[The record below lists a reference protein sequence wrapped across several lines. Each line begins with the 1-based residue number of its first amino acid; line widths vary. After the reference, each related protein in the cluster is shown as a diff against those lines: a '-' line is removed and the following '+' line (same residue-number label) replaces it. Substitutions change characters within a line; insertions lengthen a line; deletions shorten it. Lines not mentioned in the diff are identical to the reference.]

1 LHNRSR
7 IAPVVLEGNGVAT
20 RKRHRNPVPPDP
32 SSIVPDASLRPNAT
46 LAELA
51 SEWLKRRH
59 PGQRAADTQRLRD
72 HVLPLLGS
80 RRVRDISADDVLDV
94 VRRTLAKKGMN
105 PKSAK
110 NAYAAFSDLLGDA
123 LARGLLAL
131 DPRQLPPDIWP
142 EEPAEQ
148 PRFSADEA
156 RALMFDERLEPD
168 QRFYNLLAFHSG
180 LDSPAICQLRFGSWR
195 EQLATPTPPEIDSAV
210 ERWSNGG
217 FESVFGRPPTPD
229 DWLIPRRSD
238 VSQPLT
244 EGAAFKAFRRA
255 CVALK
260 IKTRSPRAIR
270 STFAE
275 GGATGDAG
283 A

>member
-1 LHNRSR
+1 
-7 IAPVVLEGNGVAT
+7 VAT

-32 SSIVPDASLRPNAT
+32 SSITPEASLRPNAT

-59 PGQRAADTQRLRD
+59 PGQRSADTQRLRD

-110 NAYAAFSDLLGDA
+110 NAYAAFSELLGDA

-131 DPRQLPPDIWP
+131 DPRQLPADVWP
-142 EEPAEQ
+142 EEPADE
-148 PRFSADEA
+148 PRFSAAEA
-156 RALMFDERLEPD
+156 HALIHDERLDLD
-168 QRFYNLLAFHSG
+168 QRLYNLLAFHSG
-180 LDSPAICQLRFGSWR
+180 LDSPAICELRFDTWR
-195 EQLATPTPPEIDSAV
+195 ERVAAPISPEIEAGI
-210 ERWSNGG
+210 ERWSTGG
-217 FESVFGRPPTPD
+217 FESVFGRPPTAG

-238 VSQPLT
+238 VTQALT

-270 STFAE
+270 NTFAE
-275 GGATGDAG
+275 TGA
-283 A
+283 

>member
-1 LHNRSR
+1 
-7 IAPVVLEGNGVAT
+7 VAT

-32 SSIVPDASLRPNAT
+32 SSIAPDASLRPNAT

-59 PGQRAADTQRLRD
+59 PGQRAADAQRLRD
-72 HVLPLLGS
+72 HVLPLLGT

-110 NAYAAFSDLLGDA
+110 NAYAAFSELLGDA

-131 DPRQLPPDIWP
+131 DPRQLPPDVWP
-142 EEPAEQ
+142 EEPSDE
-148 PRFSADEA
+148 PRFSAEEA
-156 RALMFDERLEPD
+156 HALIHDERLDLD
-168 QRFYNLLAFHSG
+168 QRLYNLLAFRSG
-180 LDSPAICQLRFGSWR
+180 LDSAAICELRFDTWR
-195 EQLATPTPPEIDSAV
+195 ERLAAPIAAEVEAGI
-210 ERWSNGG
+210 ERWSTGG
-217 FESVFGRPPTPD
+217 FESVYGRPPTGA

-238 VSQPLT
+238 VSQPLS

-270 STFAE
+270 NTFAE
-275 GGATGDAG
+275 SATGEPG

>member
-1 LHNRSR
+1 M
-7 IAPVVLEGNGVAT
+7 AT

-32 SSIVPDASLRPNAT
+32 SSITAEASLRPNAT

-51 SEWLKRRH
+51 SDWLKRRH
-59 PGQRAADTQRLRD
+59 PGQRQADTQRLRD
-72 HVLPLLGS
+72 HVLPVLGS

-110 NAYAAFSDLLGDA
+110 NAYAAFSELLGDA

-131 DPRQLPPDIWP
+131 DPRALPPDIWP
-142 EEPAEQ
+142 EEAAEQ
-148 PRFSADEA
+148 PRFSAEEA
-156 RALMFDERLEPD
+156 HALMHDERLELD
-168 QRFYNLLAFHSG
+168 QRFYNLLAFRSG

-195 EQLATPTPPEIDSAV
+195 EQLPAPTPPELDAAV
-210 ERWSNGG
+210 ERWRTSG
-217 FESVFGRPPTPD
+217 FASVFGRPPAPD

-238 VSQPLT
+238 VGQPLT

-255 CVALK
+255 CVALN

-275 GGATGDAG
+275 TGA
-283 A
+283 

>member
-1 LHNRSR
+1 
-7 IAPVVLEGNGVAT
+7 VAT
-20 RKRHRNPVPPDP
+20 RKRQRNPVPPDP
-32 SSIVPDASLRPNAT
+32 SSIVPEAPLRPNTT

-59 PGQRAADTQRLRD
+59 PGQRQADTQRLRD

-80 RRVRDISADDVLDV
+80 RRVRDIGADDVIDV

-110 NAYAAFSDLLGDA
+110 NAYAAFSELLGDA

-131 DPRQLPPDIWP
+131 DPRALPPDIWP
-142 EEPAEQ
+142 EEPTDE
-148 PRFSADEA
+148 PRFSPAEA
-156 RALMFDERLEPD
+156 HALMHDERLELD
-168 QRFYNLLAFHSG
+168 QRVYNLLAFHSG
-180 LDSPAICQLRFGSWR
+180 LDSPAICQLRFGGWR
-195 EQLATPTPPEIDSAV
+195 EQVAAPIPPELDAGI
-210 ERWSNGG
+210 ERWSTSG
-217 FESVFGRPPTPD
+217 FESVFGRPPTAE
-229 DWLIPRRSD
+229 DWLVPRRSD

-255 CVALK
+255 CVALQ

-270 STFAE
+270 NTFAAS
-275 GGATGDAG
+275 GAAGDG
-283 A
+283 AA

>member
-1 LHNRSR
+1 M
-7 IAPVVLEGNGVAT
+7 AT

-32 SSIVPDASLRPNAT
+32 SSISAEASLRPNAT

-51 SEWLKRRH
+51 SDWLKRRH
-59 PGQRAADTQRLRD
+59 PGQRQADTQRLRD

-110 NAYAAFSDLLGDA
+110 NAYAAFSELLGDA

-131 DPRQLPPDIWP
+131 DPRALPPDTWP
-142 EEPAEQ
+142 EEPTDL
-148 PRFSADEA
+148 PRFNAAEA
-156 RALMFDERLEPD
+156 HALTHDERLDLD
-168 QRFYNLLAFHSG
+168 QRIYNLLAFRSG
-180 LDSPAICQLRFGSWR
+180 LDSPAICQLRFDSWR
-195 EQLATPTPPEIDSAV
+195 EHLPAPPSPEV
-210 ERWSNGG
+210 EAGIEHWSKAG
-217 FESVFGRPPTPD
+217 FESVFGRPPTAD

-255 CVALK
+255 CVALE
-260 IKTRSPRAIR
+260 IKTRSPRAVR
-270 STFAE
+270 NTFAE
-275 GGATGDAG
+275 SSVTDDGGATDGSG

>member
-1 LHNRSR
+1 
-7 IAPVVLEGNGVAT
+7 
-20 RKRHRNPVPPDP
+20 
-32 SSIVPDASLRPNAT
+32 
-46 LAELA
+46 
-51 SEWLKRRH
+51 
-59 PGQRAADTQRLRD
+59 
-72 HVLPLLGS
+72 VLPLLGS
-80 RRVRDISADDVLDV
+80 RRVRDISADDVVDV

-131 DPRQLPPDIWP
+131 DPRALPPDIWP
-142 EEPAEQ
+142 EEPTDE
-148 PRFSADEA
+148 PRFSAEEA
-156 RALMFDERLEPD
+156 HALIHDERLDLD
-168 QRFYNLLAFHSG
+168 QRIYNLLAFHSG
-180 LDSPAICQLRFGSWR
+180 LDSPAICQLRFDSWR
-195 EQLATPTPPEIDSAV
+195 ERLPAPTPPELDAAL
-210 ERWSNGG
+210 ERWSTTG
-217 FESVFGRPPTPD
+217 FESVFGRPPTAD

-238 VSQPLT
+238 ASQPLT

-270 STFAE
+270 NTF
-275 GGATGDAG
+275 GGGDATSEAEAG

>member
-1 LHNRSR
+1 
-7 IAPVVLEGNGVAT
+7 VAT

-32 SSIVPDASLRPNAT
+32 SSITPDASLRPNAT

-59 PGQRAADTQRLRD
+59 PGQRSADTQRLRD

-110 NAYAAFSDLLGDA
+110 NAYAAFSELLGDA

-131 DPRQLPPDIWP
+131 DPRQLPPDVWP
-142 EEPAEQ
+142 EEPADE
-148 PRFSADEA
+148 PRFSAAEA
-156 RALMFDERLEPD
+156 HALMHDERLDLD
-168 QRFYNLLAFHSG
+168 QRLYNLLAFHSG
-180 LDSPAICQLRFGSWR
+180 LDSPAICELRFDTWR
-195 EQLATPTPPEIDSAV
+195 ERVAAPISPEIEAGI
-210 ERWSNGG
+210 ERWSTGG
-217 FESVFGRPPTPD
+217 FESVFGRPPTAG

-238 VSQPLT
+238 VTQPLT

-270 STFAE
+270 NTFAE
-275 GGATGDAG
+275 TGA
-283 A
+283 